1 MTNAR
6 ESRLNGA
13 DGAGATPL
21 SWHRL
26 MPDQYQRPST
36 ALKGWRVHRIKARQ
50 CCYKPEGASHMMES
64 RETGTT
70 VHVCTGCYGQA
81 LANLPEGDGREVLM
95 LPELVE
101 RALA

>member
-1 MTNAR
+1 
-6 ESRLNGA
+6 
-13 DGAGATPL
+13 
-21 SWHRL
+21 
-26 MPDQYQRPST
+26 
-36 ALKGWRVHRIKARQ
+36 
-50 CCYKPEGASHMMES
+50 MMES